1 MEPIIL
7 TPSTLRPSLRAL
19 VVDDREDVAMSLMLL
34 LQKLGHSVSVASD
47 AEEALA
53 KAAATRP
60 EVVFLDIGL
69 PDSSGYEVCKEMRQ
83 SVWGARSFIVAVTGR
98 NEAADMIRA
107 AQTGFDR
114 HVGKPMPLKTL
125 QEILHTAGSR
135 YSFPDSTEAIS

>member
-53 KAAATRP
+53 KAAATHP

-83 SVWGARSFIVAVTGR
+83 SVWGARSFIVAVTGH

-114 HVGKPMPLKTL
+114 HVGKPMPFHTL
-125 QEILHTAGSR
+125 QEILNTAGSR
-135 YSFPDSTEAIS
+135 HSFPDGSVTIP